1 MPAILRGHVRFN
13 SKADGEALLQ
23 PGELTTAEAAAIAD
37 CSTERIR
44 QLVKQYRL
52 GSWSSRLRMY
62 VVDHAKLDAH
72 LASRK
77 RKPRP

>member
-1 MPAILRGHVRFN
+1 MPAILRRHIDY
-13 SKADGEALLQ
+13 SKADGDALLQ
-23 PGELTTAEAAAIAD
+23 PGELTTSGAAAIAD

-62 VVDHAKLDAH
+62 VVDRAKLDAH